1 MYLFIVTTFKPR
13 DSFVVCWL
21 MRWWR
26 WVTGEF
32 CRSQVL
38 GEDQSILCIHW
49 EVQYKDKLI
58 YLCDVYDIS
67 QFLHY
72 NFRAFLKLTLLL
84 CKTTEYFNEKKSI
97 TWNSRMHIDMHV
109 ISVKFSFQFANT
121 IISRIET
128 THTEDTFRSF
138 PSSNFR
144 TNLFKLCLTTLFR
157 IILLKSPKRIL
168 QYLYELP
175 L

>member
-32 CRSQVL
+32 CRSKVL

-58 YLCDVYDIS
+58 YLCDIYDIS

-97 TWNSRMHIDMHV
+97 KWNSRMHIDMHV

-121 IISRIET
+121 VISRIGT

-138 PSSNFR
+138 HLQTSGLVCSNFV
-144 TNLFKLCLTTLFR
+144 
-157 IILLKSPKRIL
+157 LK
-168 QYLYELP
+168 
-175 L
+175 

>member
-58 YLCDVYDIS
+58 YLCDIYMTYPNFFITIFEL
-67 QFLHY
+67 FLNWHCFCVKRL
-72 NFRAFLKLTLLL
+72 N
-84 CKTTEYFNEKKSI
+84 KSI
-97 TWNSRMHIDMHV
+97 KWNSRMHIDMHV

-121 IISRIET
+121 VKSRIGT
-128 THTEDTFRSF
+128 THTEDTFRCF

-144 TNLFKLCLTTLFR
+144 TSLFKLCT
-157 IILLKSPKRIL
+157 
-168 QYLYELP
+168 
-175 L
+175 